1 MHYSDIELKGIDK
14 TGEEKNFKLSD
25 FKGNNVILY
34 FYPMDDTP
42 VWTKEAH
49 EFNEALK
56 KLNEFAFVIGVSS
69 DDIKEHK
76 EFQKKHELNFPLLS
90 DIEGKLKK
98 AIKDHF
104 DKINN
109 IQRSTFIINKDGEI
123 IKYWEK
129 VDVDGH
135 IDEILEYFKQ

>member
-42 VWTKEAH
+42 VCTKEAH